1 MERSNLCV
9 KVAILSLDP
18 TGMYSVFRM
27 SKVSLFSNAH
37 VMLQL
42 RDAASRESH
51 ISIVRVHSYSSMV
64 SYITK
69 IVLYK
74 SEIGVAQVS
83 SPVKL
88 HILKRLSRRVLR

>member
-1 MERSNLCV
+1 
-9 KVAILSLDP
+9 
-18 TGMYSVFRM
+18 
-27 SKVSLFSNAH
+27 
-37 VMLQL
+37 MLQL

-69 IVLYK
+69 IVLYI